1 MPVFKNNLVD
11 DLAAQNAS
19 PSEELLAGAIELFK
33 DHDPTATM
41 TLHNKPPI
49 QNFLKLKQY
58 LCQNLNNLL
67 NTVIYMDLVE
77 YVDWLRKS

>member
-1 MPVFKNNLVD
+1 MPVFKNDLVD

-41 TLHNKPPI
+41 TLHNSLPYKI
-49 QNFLKLKQY
+49 F
-58 LCQNLNNLL
+58 
-67 NTVIYMDLVE
+67 
-77 YVDWLRKS
+77 